1 MLFQLLKLK
10 RVEWVEGQTSAQ
22 QIKRSFLGLL
32 CLRLLSCVIDR
43 SLSLQRRL
51 ASSFLFHPER
61 TSTRFFQ
68 RGLRSQ
74 ASPWHPTPACLWGR
88 GEGAGADKWDSAVLE
103 PIIMPR
109 LSLTDAGDLN
119 SVTQTY
125 ISLSGSVCV
134 CVCIKDMHD
143 ILPYPLPRS
152 RCLVCRHRRAI
163 SDRPNTHVPAAAR
176 RAQTHTIWFNPGW
189 IFWAVF
195 RCVGCS
201 RSTRL
206 QRDNGVQVY
215 EYMLNVRILWG
226 TDTLEPAFI
235 SVFSLSDR
243 SWWNTLTTPPTRAIW
258 GWRWTPWRYANRV
271 NHAPFLACS
280 ASHLV
285 APAFGL

>member
-1 MLFQLLKLK
+1 MSWGSNICPANKKVFPWSPPRVPLLVSPL
-10 RVEWVEGQTSAQ
+10 ACD
-22 QIKRSFLGLL
+22 RSFALPPAPP
-32 CLRLLSCVIDR
+32 
-43 SLSLQRRL
+43 RL
-51 ASSFLFHPER
+51 AISLPSRTHLNAVLSARPPLPGLAVTPHPCV
-61 TSTRFFQ
+61 SV
-68 RGLRSQ
+68 G
-74 ASPWHPTPACLWGR
+74 A

-109 LSLTDAGDLN
+109 LSLNDAGDLN

-206 QRDNGVQVY
+206 QRDSGVQVY

-258 GWRWTPWRYANRV
+258 GWHWTPWRYANRV